1 MGYFL
6 KEEIRHEN
14 HQEHHEN
21 SNWNYN
27 LGYDS
32 YNSSREFGLGGKEKM
47 HRLWIRLHTHA
58 TWLPFYLPVS
68 RDIYGIC
75 PLKEAITSDIKIG
88 IVKALVNAKADI
100 NNAKIGLRGYGSK
113 TPIVCAIERRCDNIR
128 DFLAKA
134 GGIID

>member
-1 MGYFL
+1 LRFLGYFL

-47 HRLWIRLHTHA
+47 HRL
-58 TWLPFYLPVS
+58 
-68 RDIYGIC
+68 
-75 PLKEAITSDIKIG
+75 
-88 IVKALVNAKADI
+88 
-100 NNAKIGLRGYGSK
+100 
-113 TPIVCAIERRCDNIR
+113 
-128 DFLAKA
+128 
-134 GGIID
+134 